1 MDRCSHILFAPSVA
15 YEMACCQE
23 GQRAADSRLRS
34 GAIKGEIMMGLWKR
48 SCWQIGLGIAGL
60 VLTLT
65 LALPAWC
72 QNPEPSDS
80 PDTSQPTEDNAEK
93 SPDATAT
100 SDAATSDAVATASD
114 IPDDPA
120 NGLPLDTNFGGPLGP
135 NYVVGPEDV
144 LTLTVFDVPELKDLL
159 VRVANDGTI
168 SLPLLGRVKAAGLTT
183 EQLRHELEEKWG
195 EKYLQDPQ
203 VTIFIRQFRA
213 KPVSVIGAVEK
224 PGLYPLT
231 APRTLVEVLSMAGGL
246 GKRATGS
253 AGRTAYITRTG
264 GFGDLK
270 PTDGMQ
276 LVAPDKLEV
285 DLHRLLYSKDDTL
298 NVPIKPLDVISVTK
312 APVVYVVGEVKKA
325 GGFMLEDREK
335 ITVLQALAMAEGLY
349 GNPSKKNARII
360 RSEPNGASKEIPV
373 NLGKILKGKSPDL
386 EMAANDILFVPISG
400 GKLAMKQATSSAIAT
415 ISGLIIW
422 RY

>member
-1 MDRCSHILFAPSVA
+1 
-15 YEMACCQE
+15 
-23 GQRAADSRLRS
+23 
-34 GAIKGEIMMGLWKR
+34 MMGLWKR
-48 SCWQIGLGIAGL
+48 GCWHLGSVVAVL
-60 VLTLT
+60 TLTLT

-80 PDTSQPTEDNAEK
+80 PDPSHPTEDNAENP
-93 SPDATAT
+93 PDATATST
-100 SDAATSDAVATASD
+100 SDAATSDSAATSSD
-114 IPDDPA
+114 IPGDPE

-135 NYVVGPEDV
+135 NYLVGPEDV
-144 LTLTVFDVPELKDLL
+144 LSLTVFDVPELKDVL

-195 EKYLQDPQ
+195 ENYLQDPQ
-203 VTIFIRQFRA
+203 VTIFIKQFRA

-231 APRTLVEVLSMAGGL
+231 APRTLIEVLSMAGGL
-246 GKRATGS
+246 GKKTTGS
-253 AGRTAYITRTG
+253 AGRTAYVTRTG
-264 GFGDLK
+264 GFGNLK
-270 PTDGMQ
+270 LTNGMR

-285 DLHRLLYSKDDTL
+285 DIHRLLFSQDDTL
-298 NVPIKPLDVISVTK
+298 NIPIKPLDVISVTK

-325 GGFMLEDREK
+325 GGFILEDREK

-360 RSEPNGASKEIPV
+360 RSEPDGSSKEVPV
-373 NLGKILKGKSPDL
+373 DLGKILKGKSPDV
-386 EMAANDILFVPISG
+386 EMAANDILFVPLSG
-400 GKLAMKQATSSAIAT
+400 GKLAVKQATSSAIAT
-415 ISGLIIW
+415 VSGLIIW